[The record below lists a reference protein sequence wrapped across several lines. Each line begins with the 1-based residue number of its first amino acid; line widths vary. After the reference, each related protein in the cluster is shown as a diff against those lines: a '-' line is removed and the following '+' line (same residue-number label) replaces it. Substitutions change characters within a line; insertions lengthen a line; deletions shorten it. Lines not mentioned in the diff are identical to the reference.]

1 MPFVVSVLAAGRE
14 QGGEESHMTTKRL
27 VLLGL
32 TLALGAR
39 PMVGFAQTQTHLLQ
53 KGIFTEDT
61 IGDLD
66 AAIQIYRQVLAT
78 HSVPRSIE
86 EQAQLRLAESLRKK
100 GQAPQ
105 ASPSTAAQQQP
116 QPEQN
121 KPDPNACCGFFSTN
135 YDANKPISLQGT
147 VTAVQWMNPET
158 VVYVEAVDGNKW
170 AFTLAAPNA
179 MVRAGLR
186 KDAIKPGEQVRVNAF
201 LATGAGTTCPAPL
214 PTACSTL
221 PNGALLASARSI
233 TALDGRSLW
242 DRPALQRAADQQ

>member
-1 MPFVVSVLAAGRE
+1 MSVLAAGRE

-39 PMVGFAQTQTHLLQ
+39 PMVGVAQTQTHLLQ

-61 IGDLD
+61 LGDLD

-105 ASPSTAAQQQP
+105 ASPSASAQQP
-116 QPEQN
+116 QEN
-121 KPDPNACCGFFSTN
+121 KPDPNRCCGFFSDN
-135 YDANKPISLQGT
+135 YDANRPVSLTGT

-170 AFTLAAPNA
+170 AFTIAAPNA
-179 MVRAGLR
+179 MVRAGMT
-186 KDAIKPGEQVRVNAF
+186 KDLFKLGEQVRVNAF
-201 LATGAGTTCPAPL
+201 LATGAATSCPAQL

-221 PNGALLASARSI
+221 PNGALLASAKTI
-233 TALDGRSLW
+233 TALDGRNLF
-242 DRPALQRAADQQ
+242 DRQAMQRAAAAAPQP